1 MDKEQQAIERLREY
15 AEWARANEWEV
26 PLCMADDLEA
36 AVDKLTADVAPVR
49 HGRWEEA
56 DWVEPDCHS
65 FGTIRTPKAALR
77 CSNCKNCFK
86 KELLWKDNYCP
97 NCGAKMDEEVESE

>member
-36 AVDKLTADVAPVR
+36 AVDKLTADVAPVQ
-49 HGRWEEA
+49 HGRW
-56 DWVEPDCHS
+56 VE
-65 FGTIRTPKAALR
+65 KEY
-77 CSNCKNCFK
+77 SN
-86 KELLWKDNYCP
+86 ED
-97 NCGAKMDEEVESE
+97 